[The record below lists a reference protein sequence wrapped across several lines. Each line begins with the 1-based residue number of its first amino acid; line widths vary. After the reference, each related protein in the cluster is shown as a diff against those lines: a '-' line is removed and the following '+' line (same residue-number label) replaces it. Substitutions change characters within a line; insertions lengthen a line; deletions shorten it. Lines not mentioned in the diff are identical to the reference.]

1 MNNMQEWVNDCIGFW
16 GGGEYL
22 DEIEKSF
29 GIDYNPTDDETI
41 DLIKMCIEHNPKRP
55 AIANAI
61 AVELYLLV
69 IERAVDEL
77 GAKEE
82 DFDYFCNGK
91 YDTYLICKGETVYDW
106 EGIVKIYEHAK
117 KKKC

>member
-1 MNNMQEWVNDCIGFW
+1 MNNMQEWINDCIGLW
-16 GGGEYL
+16 DGGEYL

-29 GIDYNPTDDETI
+29 GINYDPSDDETLN
-41 DLIKMCIEHNPKRP
+41 LIKMCFECNPERP
-55 AIANAI
+55 EIANAI
-61 AVELYLLV
+61 ASEMYRLV

-91 YDTYLICKGETVYDW
+91 YDTDLTCEGETVNDW
-106 EGIVKIYEHAK
+106 DEIVALYEK
-117 KKKC
+117 KKK